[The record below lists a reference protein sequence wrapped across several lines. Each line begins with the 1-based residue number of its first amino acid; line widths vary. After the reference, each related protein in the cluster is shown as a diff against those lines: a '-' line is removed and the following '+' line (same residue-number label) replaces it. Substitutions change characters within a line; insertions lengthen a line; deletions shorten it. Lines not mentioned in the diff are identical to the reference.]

1 MEKKKIIIISIIAFL
16 GILLIGGVTYSWFNY
31 TGVSNVNNTVIAGDI
46 RMNVTEGSDILTLPN
61 VFPETKEE
69 AREREDNTLTFTVSG
84 TNETG
89 KAILY
94 NILLSEG
101 TTKSGK
107 TRFRDNEIMFDLV
120 EIVNNNE
127 VYLVEAESYETL
139 NNTNIYDNIIPA
151 STTNV
156 SHTYKLRAWINENVI
171 ISETEEGD
179 HVYHPS
185 DYKDLYA
192 TIKIGVRG
200 NTVSGES
207 YTVTF
212 DANGGTVGVS
222 TKNVIVGQNY
232 GYLPTPTKEGYTFL
246 GWNGKNLLNLNIN
259 RSNPS
264 SVVMSN
270 TTERTFEPNT
280 YVVGLAFNNYYSPI
294 AVLNHDISNNSVKLS
309 ARSGYGVGFP
319 LLSSSNKTYTL
330 SFDTDS
336 TAYRGYS
343 FLFYTSA
350 GALIS
355 YSNYSVT
362 NNHVTRTFTTPNS
375 TYYLVIVFYGSDA
388 NTNITLSNIQLEE
401 GNTATEWEPY
411 FVTNDVKV
419 IQEKNHTLKAIWQA
433 NS

>member
-31 TGVSNVNNTVIAGDI
+31 TGVSNVSNTIIAGDI
-46 RMNVTEGSDILTLPN
+46 RMNVTEGSDTLTLPN

-120 EIVNNNE
+120 EIINNNE
-127 VYLVEAESYETL
+127 VYLVEAVSYETL

-212 DANGGTVGVS
+212 DADGGVVPIS

-246 GWNGKNLLNLNIN
+246 GWNGKNLLDLRNLRTYSNVTISDGVVIQNIADSKTSLQWKIQRFLN
-259 RSNPS
+259 GTYVNTPYSYVMNNIGIVILPFKKDS
-264 SVVMSN
+264 SFNAIRFGLNGTERDTTPMYYLNDDILDNVDYVLSFNVTN
-270 TTERTFEPNT
+270 TTQ
-280 YVVGLAFNNYYSPI
+280 GSISWNNMQI
-294 AVLNHDISNNSVKLS
+294 
-309 ARSGYGVGFP
+309 
-319 LLSSSNKTYTL
+319 
-330 SFDTDS
+330 
-336 TAYRGYS
+336 
-343 FLFYTSA
+343 
-350 GALIS
+350 
-355 YSNYSVT
+355 
-362 NNHVTRTFTTPNS
+362 
-375 TYYLVIVFYGSDA
+375 
-388 NTNITLSNIQLEE
+388 EE
-401 GNTATEWEPY
+401 GTTATEYEPY
-411 FVTNDVKV
+411 YVTSNVKV
-419 IQEKNHTLKAIWQA
+419 TQEKNHTLKAIWQA